1 MLFGRRKKYVVHT
14 VGDPV
19 LRETA
24 APVAVV
30 TPEIRALT
38 EEMIGAMRAFQGI
51 GLAAPQAG
59 KSLRLVVFD
68 VPLDSMSET
77 PTVGEQ
83 LLLPR
88 MPFVAVNPE
97 IVATSDST
105 VEHDEGCLSLPDLYA
120 PVVRPEKVVFRTATL
135 DGEMIECECG
145 GLLGRCIQHELD
157 HLDGKLFIDRV
168 APEELRKV
176 DRQLK
181 QLIRHGEQHHYQ
193 RVTTR

>member
-105 VEHDEGCLSLPDLYA
+105 VEHDEGCLSLPVARPGHSSAGTSRTESGWQTSVSMSSSHHCPCSNIKSHRLSSPFLSGFREFSA
-120 PVVRPEKVVFRTATL
+120 VRCP
-135 DGEMIECECG
+135 
-145 GLLGRCIQHELD
+145 
-157 HLDGKLFIDRV
+157 
-168 APEELRKV
+168 
-176 DRQLK
+176 
-181 QLIRHGEQHHYQ
+181 RHQ
-193 RVTTR
+193 RV

>member
-1 MLFGRRKKYVVHT
+1 MIAVDCSFAVKRNVTGVQRYAAEL
-14 VGDPV
+14 
-19 LRETA
+19 LREF
-24 APVAVV
+24 
-30 TPEIRALT
+30 ERL
-38 EEMIGAMRAFQGI
+38 GCDF
-51 GLAAPQAG
+51 
-59 KSLRLVVFD
+59 LRLEPGRVTR
-68 VPLDSMSET
+68 LT
-77 PTVGEQ
+77 GLRQLREQ

-105 VEHDEGCLSLPDLYA
+105 AEHDEGCLSLPDLYA

-193 RVTTR
+193 RVTSR